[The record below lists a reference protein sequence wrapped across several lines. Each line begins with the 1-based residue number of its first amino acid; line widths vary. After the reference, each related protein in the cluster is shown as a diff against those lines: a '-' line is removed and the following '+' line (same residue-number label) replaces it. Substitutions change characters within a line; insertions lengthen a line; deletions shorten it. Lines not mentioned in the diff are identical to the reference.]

1 LSSRSVVCY
10 YWHMVNWTMGRL
22 PDHWSGILASIRK
35 ESGLTRPELSMLSGV
50 GTSTIENYERNKIK
64 EPSIYKVEQ
73 LLKCMG
79 YELDALKESS

>member
-1 LSSRSVVCY
+1 MMLKMTS
-10 YWHMVNWTMGRL
+10 WKIDGL
-22 PDHWSGILASIRK
+22 PDHWSGILISIRK

-64 EPSIYKVEQ
+64 EPSIYKIEQ

-79 YELDALKESS
+79 YELDALKEMS